1 MSEENQYSNVNPDE
15 PNTVSEVA
23 SEAAAEATSE
33 DDGYRRV
40 HRLTPLLRF
49 WSVILAVLT
58 VFILQLNME
67 ILGDIYAFFSEG
79 HLGEAMRG
87 TAIAFG
93 IFIVVC
99 VVIWL
104 VSGLWWRR
112 LGFKLDDEE
121 ISIRRGVLSK
131 SLRSARYDRTQA
143 VDVVENLIARIFGLA
158 SVRVETAGGTSSV
171 IEVAYLKKAEAED
184 LRLEVLAHVHGVV
197 DGRAEPDEAVAAMA
211 DAAPGADT
219 ADAAGATASTA
230 ALSIGDGKEHPDIVP
245 EIPIR
250 RSLAAAGLRF
260 TTILT
265 VAFVVV
271 IIVTPVPLGT
281 VIPIL
286 VGIIPGIWGL
296 LDSSWRFNA
305 QVNEEENTLNIAYGL
320 ADRRRQSIRIE
331 RIHGVRVTQPFLWRF
346 FGWYEVNVSVAG
358 YGRASGGAQS
368 GSTRILP
375 VGSRE
380 LALAL
385 FERVSDLSA
394 DQIATYAKPEGYEQ
408 AEFTSPKR
416 AVWSSPL
423 DHTKQAVTLLD
434 DDAIAITHAGRIN
447 RRVTAVTTSHIQE
460 LTFKAGPVRQ
470 LMRLGSVQ
478 FEMVAGPATLA
489 GEDLEF
495 SDCVELMDRLRARKL
510 PALASASQPTITE
523 VEKAYGE
530 TPEEED

>member
-1 MSEENQYSNVNPDE
+1 MSDKQEHTQELE
-15 PNTVSEVA
+15 H
-23 SEAAAEATSE
+23 E

-58 VFILQLNME
+58 VFILQLNLE
-67 ILGDIYAFFSEG
+67 VLGDIYAFFSEG

-93 IFIVVC
+93 GFILVC
-99 VVIWL
+99 VVIWF

-171 IEVAYLKKAEAED
+171 IEVAYLKKAEAEA

-197 DGRAEPDEAVAAMA
+197 DGRAAPEEAAQAAEAAEAVETLANEA
-211 DAAPGADT
+211 
-219 ADAAGATASTA
+219 
-230 ALSIGDGKEHPDIVP
+230 HPEIVP
-245 EIPIR
+245 EIPIK
-250 RSLAAAGLRF
+250 RSLAAAALRF
-260 TTILT
+260 TTLLT

-286 VGIIPGIWGL
+286 VGIIPGVWGL

-331 RIHGVRVTQPFLWRF
+331 RIHGVRITQPFLWRM

-380 LALAL
+380 LALTL

-394 DQIATYAKPEGYEQ
+394 EQIETHATPEGFEGAQ
-408 AEFTSPKR
+408 FTSPKR

-423 DHTKQAVTLLD
+423 DYKKQAVTLID
-434 DDAIAITHAGRIN
+434 DDTIAITHAGLIN

-460 LTFKAGPVRQ
+460 LTYKAGPIRQ
-470 LMRLGSVQ
+470 MLRLGSVQ

-489 GEDLEF
+489 GEDLEY
-495 SDCVELMDRLRARKL
+495 SACIELMDRLRARKL
-510 PALASASQPTITE
+510 PSMASASQPTVTE
-523 VEKAYGE
+523 AAESYSE
-530 TPEEED
+530 QPEADSAKER

>member
-1 MSEENQYSNVNPDE
+1 M
-15 PNTVSEVA
+15 
-23 SEAAAEATSE
+23 
-33 DDGYRRV
+33 
-40 HRLTPLLRF
+40 
-49 WSVILAVLT
+49 
-58 VFILQLNME
+58 
-67 ILGDIYAFFSEG
+67 LGDIYTFFTDG

-93 IFIVVC
+93 GFIVLC
-99 VVIWL
+99 ILIWV

-171 IEVAYLKKAEAED
+171 IEVAYLKKAEAEA

-197 DGRAEPDEAVAAMA
+197 DGRAEPEEAIAALAEEEGVAPDEAKSGVTGTTGMQRTAVL
-211 DAAPGADT
+211 GAE
-219 ADAAGATASTA
+219 
-230 ALSIGDGKEHPDIVP
+230 KQHPEIVP

-250 RSLAAAGLRF
+250 RSLAAAALRF

-265 VAFVVV
+265 LAFIIV
-271 IIVTPVPLGT
+271 IIVTPVPLST

-286 VGIIPGIWGL
+286 VGIVPGVWGL

-331 RIHGVRVTQPFLWRF
+331 RIHGVRVTQPLLWRML
-346 FGWYEVNVSVAG
+346 GWYEVNVSVAG

-375 VGSRE
+375 VGNRE
-380 LALAL
+380 LAMKL

-394 DQIATYAKPEGYEQ
+394 EQIETYAQPEGFNN

-416 AVWSSPL
+416 AFWSSPL
-423 DHTKQAVTLLD
+423 DHNKQAVTLID

-447 RRVTAVTTSHIQE
+447 RRVTAVTASHVQE
-460 LTFKAGPVRQ
+460 LTFKAGPIRQ
-470 LMRLGSVQ
+470 ALGLGTVA

-489 GEDLEF
+489 GEDLEYP
-495 SDCVELMDRLRARKL
+495 DCIALMDRLRARKL
-510 PALASASQPTITE
+510 PAMASASQPTIAE
-523 VEKAYGE
+523 VEESYGE
-530 TPEEED
+530 VSEEED

>member
-1 MSEENQYSNVNPDE
+1 MSNENPESIENQEVLENPE
-15 PNTVSEVA
+15 EK
-23 SEAAAEATSE
+23 ATE
-33 DDGYRRV
+33 NDGYRRV

-49 WSVILAVLT
+49 WSVILAILT
-58 VFILQLNME
+58 VFILQMNLE
-67 ILGDIYAFFSEG
+67 IIGDIYAFFSDG
-79 HLGEAMRG
+79 HFGEAIRG

-93 IFIVVC
+93 GFIVLC
-99 VVIWL
+99 VLIWV

-171 IEVAYLKKAEAED
+171 IEVAYLKKAEAEA

-197 DGRAEPDEAVAAMA
+197 DGQAEPEVAI
-211 DAAPGADT
+211 
-219 ADAAGATASTA
+219 A
-230 ALSIGDGKEHPDIVP
+230 ALVDEKGSTPLGAEKEHPDIVP
-245 EIPIR
+245 EIPIK
-250 RSLAAAGLRF
+250 RSVAASALRF

-271 IIVTPVPLGT
+271 IVVTPVPLST

-331 RIHGVRVTQPFLWRF
+331 RIHGVRIAQPFLWRML
-346 FGWYEVNVSVAG
+346 GWYEVNVSVAG

-375 VGSRE
+375 VGNRE
-380 LALAL
+380 LAMTL
-385 FERVSDLSA
+385 FECVSDLSA
-394 DQIATYAKPEGYEQ
+394 EQIENYAQLEGFTKP
-408 AEFTSPKR
+408 EFTSPKR
-416 AVWSSPL
+416 AFWSSPL
-423 DHTKQAVTLLD
+423 DHSKQAVTLLAD
-434 DDAIAITHAGRIN
+434 DTIAITHAGRIN

-460 LTFKAGPVRQ
+460 LTFKAGPIRQ
-470 LMRLGSVQ
+470 ALGLGTVA

-489 GEDLEF
+489 GEDLEYP
-495 SDCVELMDRLRARKL
+495 DCIELMDRLRTRKL
-510 PALASASQPTITE
+510 PAMTSASQPTIAE
-523 VEKAYGE
+523 VENIYR
-530 TPEEED
+530 EEPAAGSVEEG

>member
-1 MSEENQYSNVNPDE
+1 MSEETEYSNVNPDE
-15 PNTVSEVA
+15 PNTVPEVA
-23 SEAAAEATSE
+23 AEAAAEATGE

-93 IFIVVC
+93 IFIVFC

-121 ISIRRGVLSK
+121 IAIRRGVLSK

-171 IEVAYLKKAEAED
+171 IEVAYLKKAEAEK

-211 DAAPGADT
+211 G
-219 ADAAGATASTA
+219 AAGTTANTA

-271 IIVTPVPLGT
+271 IVVTPVPLST

-331 RIHGVRVTQPFLWRF
+331 RIHGVRVTQPFLWRL

-380 LALAL
+380 LALTL
-385 FERVSDLSA
+385 FERVSDLSG
-394 DQIATYAKPEGYEQ
+394 DQIATYANPEGYEQ

-470 LMRLGSVQ
+470 LMRLGNVQ

-495 SDCVELMDRLRARKL
+495 SDCVELMDRLRVRKL

-523 VEKAYGE
+523 VEEAYGE
-530 TPEEED
+530 TPEDEA

>member
-1 MSEENQYSNVNPDE
+1 MSEETEYSNVNPDE
-15 PNTVSEVA
+15 PNTVPEV
-23 SEAAAEATSE
+23 AAEATGE

-211 DAAPGADT
+211 NT
-219 ADAAGATASTA
+219 ANSNTSNTA

-331 RIHGVRVTQPFLWRF
+331 RIHGVRVTQPFLWRL

-368 GSTRILP
+368 GSTHILP

-380 LALAL
+380 LALTL

-523 VEKAYGE
+523 VEEAYGE
-530 TPEEED
+530 TPEDED